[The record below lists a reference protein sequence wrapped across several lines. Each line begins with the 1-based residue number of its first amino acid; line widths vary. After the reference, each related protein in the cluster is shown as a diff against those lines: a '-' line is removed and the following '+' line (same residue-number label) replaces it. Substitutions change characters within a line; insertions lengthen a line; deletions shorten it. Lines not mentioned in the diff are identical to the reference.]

1 MTAQLADKVQRSF
14 SRSFD
19 TYHDTASQQA
29 WVADKLVSE
38 LRRVGAPGQF
48 HTTFEMGCGTG
59 HLTRMLRQNFDLPDL
74 ILNDIAPQAQAT
86 ADAEAVAFI
95 AGDVRTVQWPD
106 QIDLIASASMI
117 QWMEDPAG
125 LLQQAIDALAP
136 GGWLAVSGFGPQQYK
151 ELLSIGSTAHA
162 PGLCGADNLVAAI
175 EGSMRV
181 LAAGERI
188 RPSYFKTPRDV
199 LKYLRRTGVNGR
211 AQGAWTKSTLT
222 RFEEDYVHNFGS
234 ANGVSLTYHPVWIIA
249 QKQ

>member
-1 MTAQLADKVQRSF
+1 MTAQPADKVQRSF

-48 HTTFEMGCGTG
+48 RTAFEMGCGTG
-59 HLTRMLRQNFDLPDL
+59 HLTRTLRQNFDLPDL
-74 ILNDIAPQAQAT
+74 VLNDIAPQAQAT
-86 ADAEAVAFI
+86 ADAEAAVFI
-95 AGDVRTVQWPD
+95 AGDVRMVQWPG

-117 QWMEDPAG
+117 QWMDDPTG
-125 LLQQAIDALAP
+125 LLQQAVDALAP
-136 GGWLAVSGFGPQQYK
+136 GGWLAISGFGPQQYK
-151 ELLSIGSTAHA
+151 ELTSIGSTAQA
-162 PGLCGADNLVAAI
+162 PGLCGADALVAAI

-181 LAAGERI
+181 LTAGERI
-188 RPSYFKTPRDV
+188 RPSYFETPRDV

-211 AQGAWTKSTLT
+211 AQGAWTKSTLA
-222 RFEEDYVHNFGS
+222 RFEKDYVRSF
-234 ANGVSLTYHPVWIIA
+234 ATDDGVSLTYHPVWIIA